1 MGLYLGIDTSNY
13 TTSVAI
19 YDSDSKTM
27 ISEKRLLPVKHGE
40 RGLMQSSALFEHTR
54 QLPMC
59 LEAAFSSF
67 NDVNLNAVAVSD
79 KPRNVSGSYMPVFLA
94 GVSSATAAA
103 CSSSVTLYRT
113 SHQVGHILSALYST
127 ENIEFIHK
135 PFIAF
140 HVSGGTTE
148 ALLVTPHNEEIISC
162 EIVARSLDLK
172 AGQAIDRA
180 GVLMGLDFPC
190 GAKMDELAQ
199 NGTSPLRVKPTIIG
213 NDCSLSGLENKFKN
227 LIDKNESNENVSR
240 FIFEYLAETIEKM
253 SLNLREKYGDI
264 PFVYAGGVMSNSIIK
279 SKLES
284 FGGLFCEPR
293 FSSDNAAGVAI
304 FAYLKDLGV

>member
-1 MGLYLGIDTSNY
+1 MGLYLGVDTSNY

-27 ISEKRLLPVKHGE
+27 ISQKRLLPVKQGE

-54 QLPMC
+54 QLPVC

-67 NDVNLNAVAVSD
+67 NEVNLSAVAVSD
-79 KPRNVSGSYMPVFLA
+79 KPRNVKGSYMPVFLA
-94 GVSSATAAA
+94 GVSCATAAA
-103 CSSSVTLYRT
+103 CSGGVSLYKT
-113 SHQVGHILSALYST
+113 SHQVGHILSALFSAGKL
-127 ENIEFIHK
+127 ELINK

-148 ALLVTPHNEEIISC
+148 ALYVTPHKEEIISC
-162 EIVARSLDLK
+162 KKVAQSLDLK

-190 GAKMDELAQ
+190 GAQMDILAQ
-199 NGTSPLRVKPTIIG
+199 SGTNPLKVKPTIIG
-213 NDCSLSGLENKFKN
+213 DDCSLSGLENKFKG
-227 LIDKNESNENVSR
+227 LLDKGEPKENVSR
-240 FIFEYLAETIEKM
+240 FIFEYLADTIEKM
-253 SLNLREKYGDI
+253 SLNLREKYGSI

-279 SKLES
+279 SKLER
-284 FGGLFCEPR
+284 FGGLFCEPK
-293 FSSDNAAGVAI
+293 FSSDNAAGIAI

>member
-27 ISEKRLLPVKHGE
+27 TSEKRLLPVKQGE

-54 QLPMC
+54 QLPLC

-67 NDVNLNAVAVSD
+67 KEVNLSAVAVSN
-79 KPRNVSGSYMPVFLA
+79 KPRNALSSYMPVFLA

-103 CSSSVTLYRT
+103 CSSGVTLHKT
-113 SHQVGHILSALYST
+113 SHQVGHILSALFST
-127 ENIEFIHK
+127 DKLELITK

-148 ALLVTPHNEEIISC
+148 ALLVTPHKDEIISC
-162 EIVARSLDLK
+162 EIVAKSLDLK

-190 GAKMDELAQ
+190 GAQMDKLAQ
-199 NGTSPLRVKPTIIG
+199 NGLNPLKAKPTIIG
-213 NDCSLSGLENKFKN
+213 NDCSLSGLENKFKD
-227 LIDKNESNENVSR
+227 LIDKNEIKENVSR

-279 SKLES
+279 SKLER
-284 FGGLFCEPR
+284 FGGLFCEPK
-293 FSSDNAAGVAI
+293 FSSDNAAGIAI